1 MYTLKKLI
9 ICVFL
14 TQFAASCS
22 ASLPEQCKQLKTIQE
37 ASAEKKD
44 TVPSRQ
50 FEIFSE
56 QFSKKSKDIEKL
68 SISDKDLKGI
78 QQRFVTN
85 YDSQAKRSLAQ
96 SAITKQLEIIESKPE
111 SMDKTRQFL
120 DVMKQGNELQ
130 LGEQLIVL
138 TEEQIAIV
146 SDMEK
151 ICSSK

>member
-14 TQFAASCS
+14 AQFASSCS

-37 ASAEKKD
+37 AYTEKKD
-44 TVPSRQ
+44 PVPSRQ
-50 FEIFSE
+50 LEIFSE

-85 YDSQAKRSLAQ
+85 YDSQAERSLTQ
-96 SAITKQLEIIESKPE
+96 SAIAKQIEMIESEPE
-111 SMDKTRQFL
+111 SMDKTRRL
-120 DVMKQGNELQ
+120 LAVVKQGNEPSDKLVV
-130 LGEQLIVL
+130 LI
-138 TEEQIAIV
+138 TEYSAIV